1 MSEFELSKEEKL
13 VFIKKEDVF
22 TNSKI
27 VAEHAGIQHHAVQ
40 KITDKYKSDF
50 EEFGKLKYKNLK
62 CEYSRRGR
70 PEKIYLYNEQ
80 QATLLLTYLKNTK
93 TVREFKKALVKQFYE
108 AKKKLEE
115 IQAPEYKAI
124 RAESKEVTKSS
135 MKLLKDSIINIDQTQ
150 YIKANTIAN
159 KATSI
164 KFGIKKMIKV
174 EEMTKEM
181 IKFRNKV
188 IQRISALMEAQSLGV
203 EIPHISEIIYK
214 NIK

>member
-1 MSEFELSKEEKL
+1 MDELVKEEKL
-13 VFIKKEDVF
+13 VFIQRKNAF
-22 TNSKI
+22 TDSKI
-27 VAEHAGIQHHAVQ
+27 VAEHAGIQHVAVRQ
-40 KITDKYKSDF
+40 ITRKYQQDF
-50 EEFGKLKYKNLK
+50 EEFGKLKVKFNICPSK
-62 CEYSRRGR
+62 TNQK
-70 PEKIYLYNEQ
+70 EKIYLYNEQ

-93 TVREFKKALVKQFYE
+93 PVREFKKALVKQFYK
-108 AKKKLEE
+108 AKKRLEE
-115 IQAPEYKAI
+115 IQTPEYKAI

-135 MKLLKDSIINIDQTQ
+135 MKLLKDSISNINQTE

-181 IKFRNKV
+181 IQFRNKV

-214 NIK
+214 NIKTF

>member
-27 VAEHAGIQHHAVQ
+27 VAEHAGIQHAAVQ
-40 KITDKYKSDF
+40 QITRKYQQDF
-50 EEFGKLKYKNLK
+50 EEFGKLKIKFNICPSK
-62 CEYSRRGR
+62 TNQK
-70 PEKIYLYNEQ
+70 EKIYLYNEQ

>member
-1 MSEFELSKEEKL
+1 MDELVKEEKL
-13 VFIKKEDVF
+13 VFIQRKDAF
-22 TNSKI
+22 TDSKI
-27 VAEHAGIQHHAVQ
+27 VAEHAGIQHVAVRQ
-40 KITDKYKSDF
+40 ITRKYQQDF
-50 EEFGKLKYKNLK
+50 EEFGKLKVKFNICPSK
-62 CEYSRRGR
+62 TNQK
-70 PEKIYLYNEQ
+70 EKIYLYNEQ

-93 TVREFKKALVKQFYE
+93 PVREFKKALVKQFYK
-108 AKKKLEE
+108 AKKRLEE
-115 IQAPEYKAI
+115 IQTPEYKAI

-135 MKLLKDSIINIDQTQ
+135 MKLLKDSISNINQTK

-181 IKFRNKV
+181 IQFRNKV

-214 NIK
+214 NIKTF

>member
-27 VAEHAGIQHHAVQ
+27 VAEHAGIQHAAVQ
-40 KITDKYKSDF
+40 QITRKYQQDF
-50 EEFGKLKYKNLK
+50 EEFGKLKIKFNICPSK
-62 CEYSRRGR
+62 TNQK
-70 PEKIYLYNEQ
+70 EKIYLYNEQ

-135 MKLLKDSIINIDQTQ
+135 MKLLKDSISNIDQTQ

>member
-1 MSEFELSKEEKL
+1 MDELVKEEKL
-13 VFIKKEDVF
+13 VFIQRKNAF
-22 TNSKI
+22 TDSKI
-27 VAEHAGIQHHAVQ
+27 VAEHAGIQHVAVRQ
-40 KITDKYKSDF
+40 ITRKYQRDF
-50 EEFGKLKYKNLK
+50 EEFGKLKVKFNICPSK
-62 CEYSRRGR
+62 TNQK
-70 PEKIYLYNEQ
+70 EKIYLYNEQ

-93 TVREFKKALVKQFYE
+93 PVREFKKALVKQFYK
-108 AKKKLEE
+108 AKKRLEE
-115 IQAPEYKAI
+115 IQTPEYKAI

-135 MKLLKDSIINIDQTQ
+135 MKLLKDSISNINQTE

-181 IKFRNKV
+181 IQFRNKV

-214 NIK
+214 NIKTF

>member
-93 TVREFKKALVKQFYE
+93 TRSFY
-108 AKKKLEE
+108 
-115 IQAPEYKAI
+115 Y
-124 RAESKEVTKSS
+124 
-135 MKLLKDSIINIDQTQ
+135 LLLIN
-150 YIKANTIAN
+150 
-159 KATSI
+159 
-164 KFGIKKMIKV
+164 
-174 EEMTKEM
+174 
-181 IKFRNKV
+181 
-188 IQRISALMEAQSLGV
+188 
-203 EIPHISEIIYK
+203 
-214 NIK
+214 